1 MIRPSWAC
9 GLSGCTWTLPTFL
22 DHGHQLVWPRF
33 HPPGPSYASILP
45 QTYVLAASTV
55 LSYTLVIV
63 LIITPR
69 TFFVVGAGRSTNFVG
84 GRGLI
89 ASATGSIPMLRL
101 GRRPYLQ
108 KVAALTVAISLTIAS
123 ARTFEEAKKLQYD
136 GTWDATT
143 LRANVVGGLD
153 IRIFRFI
160 SDTFLWL
167 AQAQTLI
174 RLFPRHKERLII
186 KWTAVALIVLDTIFS
201 LLDNFVY
208 SGDSQVRSSAHA
220 VPALRYLFQLALSVL
235 YAVTVMYYSF
245 SKREFAFY
253 HPRMPNICLVAALA
267 LTAVVVPILFFVVDI
282 LKPTI
287 ADWGEY
293 VRWVGALAASVMV
306 WEWVEQIE
314 AIEREKL
321 QEGILGREVFDGD
334 ETFDFAPS
342 MRLGWPRER
351 QRSSGTDTLPSEGGR
366 ITEGSSAWRSRIRH
380 YLSIKGHSPLQIHR
394 SQRQSILPVTVIP
407 APARYTCTRSS
418 IQRQEVVEGASSV
431 EMTDVLQPSILP
443 PTED

>member
-1 MIRPSWAC
+1 MIRPSWTC
-9 GLSGCTWTLPTFL
+9 TLSECTWTLPAFL

-33 HPPGPSYASILP
+33 YPRGPFYASILP

-55 LSYTLVIV
+55 LSYTLVIM
-63 LIITPR
+63 LIITRR
-69 TFFVVGAGRSTNFVG
+69 TFFIVGAGRSTGFVG
-84 GRGLI
+84 GRGLV
-89 ASATGSIPMLRL
+89 ASATRSIPMVRL

-123 ARTFEEAKKLQYD
+123 ARTFEEAKKVHHD
-136 GTWDATT
+136 GTWDAMT

-153 IRIFRFI
+153 IRIVRFI

-174 RLFPRHKERLII
+174 RLFPRHKERLTI
-186 KWTAVALIVLDTIFS
+186 KWTAVALIILDTIFS
-201 LLDNFVY
+201 LLDSFVY
-208 SGDSQVRSSAHA
+208 PGDSQVRSSAHA
-220 VPALRYLFQLALSVL
+220 VTALRYLFQLALSVL

-245 SKREFAFY
+245 SKRTFAFY
-253 HPRMPNICLVAALA
+253 HPRMPNICLVAVIA
-267 LTAVVVPILFFVVDI
+267 LTAVVVPIVFFVVDI
-282 LKPTI
+282 LKPTL
-287 ADWGEY
+287 AGWGDY

-334 ETFDFAPS
+334 ETFGLAPS
-342 MRLGWPRER
+342 TRLGWPRER
-351 QRSSGTDTLPSEGGR
+351 RRSSGTGTLPSEEGR
-366 ITEGSSAWRSRIRH
+366 MTEGSSAWRSLIRH
-380 YLSIKGHSPLQIHR
+380 YLSIQENSSLP

-407 APARYTCTRSS
+407 APARYTYTRSS
-418 IQRQEVVEGASSV
+418 TQRQEIVEGASSV
-431 EMTDVLQPSILP
+431 EMTDVLQPSTLP
-443 PTED
+443 PTEDQDR